1 MTTLR
6 QAIRNKLINDLSI
19 DVYEPEIVT
28 SATPKPYIIIRNVNQ
43 SGSNIKQG
51 FDNYYNIYVYCN
63 KGDKTT
69 LDNLKSNVISCLH
82 NNQISEGEIKNT
94 LDYQG
99 FVTQEFYDEN
109 FDASGQGLVF
119 HNNTIFE

>member
-6 QAIRNKLINDLSI
+6 QAIRNKLITDLSI
-19 DVYEPEIVT
+19 SVFEPEIIT

-43 SGSNIKQG
+43 SGSNINQG
-51 FDNYYNIYVYCN
+51 FENYYNIYVYCN

-69 LDNLKSNVISCLH
+69 LDILKRKVISSLH
-82 NNQISEGEIKNT
+82 NNQISESDIKNT
-94 LDYQG
+94 LKYIG

-109 FDASGQGLVF
+109 FDASGQGLAF
-119 HNNTIFE
+119 QNDTIIE

>member
-1 MTTLR
+1 L
-6 QAIRNKLINDLSI
+6 KNDLN
-19 DVYEPEIVT
+19 VEVFEPEIIT
-28 SATPKPYIIIRNVNQ
+28 SVTPKPYIVIRNVNQ
-43 SGSNIKQG
+43 SGSNINQG

-69 LDNLKSNVISCLH
+69 LDILKNNVISSLH
-82 NNQISEGEIKNT
+82 NNQISSGTTKNT
-94 LDYQG
+94 LHYQG

-119 HNNTIFE
+119 QNDTIIE